1 MPYMGKVDVKASDI
15 KRFDVT
21 GSTSATHTLSWTA
34 PSEQSLIIT
43 INGVKQQD
51 SAYTISGSP
60 TTITLA
66 SALVATDEMEVIGIN
81 DIGQTNTVAQDS
93 IVTDMI
99 RNDAVTSAK
108 LDTNITIDGT
118 FDVGSYLSVDSS
130 GRVTM
135 PNQPYFH
142 AYGTG
147 NTAYGTGTHVLGFG
161 STHYNV
167 GGHYNTSTSRFT
179 APIAGNY
186 MFCFM
191 ARVDGS
197 DTNYFRTLIRQNGN
211 SDWTVGHQIK
221 DLGQNWDPR
230 YYSWTG
236 TVIYALAAND
246 YIDVAI
252 VSQSDTS
259 ITHYHSESSF
269 YGILLS

>member
-1 MPYMGKVDVKASDI
+1 MGKVDVKASDI

-108 LDTNITIDGT
+108 LDTNIAIDGT

-135 PNQPYFH
+135 PNQPAFIAHTYVSTTITNGDKTPLP
-142 AYGTG
+142 YTSLNIG
-147 NTAYGTGTHVLGFG
+147 NNF
-161 STHYNV
+161 
-167 GGHYNTSTSRFT
+167 NTSTYIFT
-179 APIAGNY
+179 APVSGTYCFGGMLREDNSGTYIHFIPVVNGVTSRNYNELPALNSTETSTGFAAGT
-186 MFCFM
+186 MSWM
-191 ARVDGS
+191 
-197 DTNYFRTLIRQNGN
+197 
-211 SDWTVGHQIK
+211 
-221 DLGQNWDPR
+221 R
-230 YYSWTG
+230 YLS
-236 TVIYALAAND
+236 AND
-246 YIDVAI
+246 TIYFEAYSSLSGTYAI
-252 VSQSDTS
+252 NNQ
-259 ITHYHSESSF
+259 THIFGYLI
-269 YGILLS
+269 G